1 MNGYCSC
8 CGRCNACGQYPP
20 LPNNLASGAYAA
32 AAAEGRLPTFT
43 LYADASAAPAGT
55 KTCDHVIIGPG
66 GGFSV
71 TVDVD

>member
-1 MNGYCSC
+1 
-8 CGRCNACGQYPP
+8 